1 MERSGGEVFA
11 GGFDLSRFMKNFASD
26 LGVGLEAGLAAF
38 GGWFVADL
46 IAAIIGAF
54 TGLFR
59 GGKFIMDI
67 TKKQVAVNIQN
78 VLQENAEQQ
87 IWDLVNN
94 ARNTFEEIKDAVIKG
109 LDSEIDLIKTRVNE
123 IEKITKVGQESIAQ
137 RRKQLDTVKAELN
150 SISKGVN
157 DLLGVLN
164 ENQEKTDN

>member
-1 MERSGGEVFA
+1 
-11 GGFDLSRFMKNFASD
+11 
-26 LGVGLEAGLAAF
+26 
-38 GGWFVADL
+38 
-46 IAAIIGAF
+46 
-54 TGLFR
+54 
-59 GGKFIMDI
+59 MDK
-67 TKKQVAVNIQN
+67 TKKQVTVNIKN

-87 IWDLVNN
+87 IKDLVNK

-109 LDSEIDLIKTRVNE
+109 LDSEIDLVKTRVNE
-123 IEKITKVGQESIAQ
+123 IEKITKEGQESIAQ